1 VLIVKNKSDRY
12 VWASLLTLVLLSFA
26 ILSCDKVVF
35 IADNDADGINE
46 LYVSQNNGTRVLMLS
61 GGGDVQDFKI
71 SPDGSRVAY
80 RADQDTP
87 GVVELY
93 VNSINGGNPVK
104 VTPDLAPDGDVE
116 VPFALNYDAF
126 SWSPNSNLI
135 AYIADQENDG
145 FYELFVSAPDG
156 SSNFKVSGELHTNFD
171 GGDVIEFEWAPDS
184 SLIAYRADQDSNGVI
199 ELYANQP
206 SDTSTPTKVNI
217 SIPDNDPRDVA
228 AEPGS
233 SFDVFEWSP
242 DNSWIAFIADQDT
255 NDVFKL
261 FTAER
266 ITTEPPVFSIPVTV
280 SGMLVWGGDVKEF
293 QWAPDSSRVAY
304 RADQDSNNVVEL
316 YTATPDGSDNDKVS
330 VTPVTNGDVEG
341 FQWAPDSTLIAY
353 RADQDTNDVLELYT
367 SPSDGSAVPVKV
379 SFIDLL
385 VDGGSVGAFEWAPDS
400 FLVAYLAVQD
410 TDNVTELY
418 TSSPDGSNNDQV
430 SFEPLGTGGNVS
442 EFKWAPDSSRIAYR
456 ADQDTDTVDELY
468 SSLPDGSVNDKVSGP
483 LTTDGDGGDVLEFKW
498 APDSSRIAYRADQD
512 TDTVDELY
520 SSLPDGSGNR
530 NISEL
535 LVKNGNVFNFEYAP

>member
-1 VLIVKNKSDRY
+1 MKNKSDGYFR
-12 VWASLLTLVLLSFA
+12 AGFLTLVLMSVA
-26 ILSCDKVVF
+26 ILSCDAVVF
-35 IADNDADGINE
+35 IADNDDDGINE

-61 GGGDVQDFKI
+61 TGGDVQDFKI

-116 VPFALNYDAF
+116 VPFALNFDAF
-126 SWSPNSNLI
+126 NWSPDSNRI
-135 AYIADQENDG
+135 AYLADQENDD

-171 GGDVIEFEWAPDS
+171 GGDVLEFEWAPDS
-184 SLIAYRADQDSNGVI
+184 SLIAYRADQDFNGVI

-206 SDTSTPTKVNI
+206 SATSTPTKVN
-217 SIPDNDPRDVA
+217 SPLPDGGPLDVA

-233 SFDVFEWSP
+233 GFDVFEWAP
-242 DNSWIAFIADQDT
+242 DNSWIAYIADQDT
-255 NDVFKL
+255 NDVFEL

-266 ITTEPPVFSIPVTV
+266 ITAVPPVFGLPVNV
-280 SGMLVWGGDVKEF
+280 SGAQVSGGDVKEF
-293 QWAPDSSRVAY
+293 QWAPGSFRIAY

-330 VTPVTNGDVEG
+330 FTPVTSGDVAG
-341 FQWAPDSTLIAY
+341 FQWAPNSALIAY
-353 RADQDTNDVLELYT
+353 RADQDTNDVLELYI
-367 SPSDGSAVPVKV
+367 SPPDGSTVPVKV
-379 SFIDLL
+379 SFIYPF
-385 VDGGSVGAFEWAPDS
+385 VVGGSVGAFEWAPDS
-400 FLVAYLAVQD
+400 SLMAYLAVQD

-430 SFEPLGTGGNVS
+430 SFKPLVTDGNVL

-456 ADQDTDTVDELY
+456 ADQDTDTIDELY

-512 TDTVDELY
+512 IDNVDELY

-535 LVKNGNVFNFEYAP
+535 LVTNGNVSTFEYTP